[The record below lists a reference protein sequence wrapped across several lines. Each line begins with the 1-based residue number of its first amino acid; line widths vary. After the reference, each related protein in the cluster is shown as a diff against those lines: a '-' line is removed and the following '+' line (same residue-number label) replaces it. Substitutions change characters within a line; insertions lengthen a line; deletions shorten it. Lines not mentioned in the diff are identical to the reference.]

1 MTPQQEEPWLYEISS
16 KRKLI
21 DLNLKEIWRY
31 RDLLFMFV
39 KRDISASYKQTVLG
53 PLWFIIQPL
62 FTSVIYTLVFNN
74 IANISTGVIPA
85 FLFNLSG
92 ITLWNYFNI
101 TLGTT
106 SSTFKS
112 NAGMFGKVYFPRF
125 IVPMSKALSNLLRFS
140 IQCGILTGFYVY
152 YVYYEG
158 ASIAPNQY
166 LLLFPFYLILVLL
179 YGLGLGMI
187 ISTVTTKY
195 RDISILQGFA
205 LQ

>member
-74 IANISTGVIPA
+74 IANISTGVI
-85 FLFNLSG
+85 
-92 ITLWNYFNI
+92 
-101 TLGTT
+101 
-106 SSTFKS
+106 
-112 NAGMFGKVYFPRF
+112 
-125 IVPMSKALSNLLRFS
+125 
-140 IQCGILTGFYVY
+140 
-152 YVYYEG
+152 
-158 ASIAPNQY
+158 
-166 LLLFPFYLILVLL
+166 
-179 YGLGLGMI
+179 
-187 ISTVTTKY
+187 
-195 RDISILQGFA
+195 
-205 LQ
+205 